1 MFWVILHFFC
11 LFTLQNVKKLGV
23 TQDICTCQQYL
34 TTIWHFRSI
43 AVFSLSLFVHLF
55 YHWSNKRITRRKK
68 MLHAR
73 IQSDQ
78 LEQKIQSYSLSLIL
92 SLHTELQFFTPP
104 HKSIGLHESNPA
116 ELHSKNNLVAPPSGH
131 ISPYQF
137 VYKRVRCGETNLNSF
152 TYAQYVQTFHKR
164 SGIHR
169 LLYVYSTSV

>member
-1 MFWVILHFFC
+1 
-11 LFTLQNVKKLGV
+11 
-23 TQDICTCQQYL
+23 
-34 TTIWHFRSI
+34 
-43 AVFSLSLFVHLF
+43 
-55 YHWSNKRITRRKK
+55 
-68 MLHAR
+68 MLRAR

-131 ISPYQF
+131 ISPYQV

-152 TYAQYVQTFHKR
+152 TY
-164 SGIHR
+164 
-169 LLYVYSTSV
+169 VYSTSVYHFEVSTCQCPSNKTFIFVCFCKFNNSHLI

>member
-1 MFWVILHFFC
+1 
-11 LFTLQNVKKLGV
+11 
-23 TQDICTCQQYL
+23 
-34 TTIWHFRSI
+34 
-43 AVFSLSLFVHLF
+43 
-55 YHWSNKRITRRKK
+55 

-78 LEQKIQSYSLSLIL
+78 LEQKIQSIFLSLIL

-137 VYKRVRCGETNLNSF
+137 VYKRVRCGETNLNCF